1 MTRPTIPSQ
10 ARCLKKVSSFADGT
24 GKPPA
29 GGTVALV
36 GRSVERILASGT
48 LAIWKKHTAPETDEP
63 TFLVYFMTAQ
73 RRPAGTLTFD
83 TLDGLRALLSDL
95 GMVGAAQDDILERL
109 RQSTMTLVRGVEMT
123 EAFIARHGL

>member
-1 MTRPTIPSQ
+1 M
-10 ARCLKKVSSFADGT
+10 
-24 GKPPA
+24 
-29 GGTVALV
+29 
-36 GRSVERILASGT
+36 ERILASGT

-83 TLDGLRALLSDL
+83 TLDGLRALLTDL